1 MQGGIW
7 SKMLLQFECKVSM
20 HFIGKFVS
28 ISSGEKGRWDMGE
41 ERWLQLWHLRPRG
54 KRKILN
60 RDLGS
65 CVIVIGDVTIYFV
78 SPRIPVKVPH
88 YTYLLLK
95 LEASYFLNTMT
106 FRNKP

>member
-1 MQGGIW
+1 MGHGRGE
-7 SKMLLQFECKVSM
+7 MATAVAFETT
-20 HFIGKFVS
+20 GK
-28 ISSGEKGRWDMGE
+28 EKD
-41 ERWLQLWHLRPRG
+41 
-54 KRKILN
+54 N